1 VEVPPPVPTSAQI
14 IDALQGTWRGDGGG
28 AGMGAIV
35 VTVSDDGGSLT
46 MRASPTGCGGCALAG
61 CRWESAVGP
70 VNVAA
75 DGKVTVAAVFASC
88 PADGDAASVTT
99 RGSLSRN
106 VMHWSPATLATQW
119 VKNSR

>member
-1 VEVPPPVPTSAQI
+1 
-14 IDALQGTWRGDGGG
+14 
-28 AGMGAIV
+28 MGAIV

-88 PADGDAASVTT
+88 PADGKAASTAL
-99 RGSLSRN
+99 GSLDLATNGRN
-106 VMHWSPATLATQW
+106 VMYWSPATLATQW
-119 VKNSR
+119 IKNA